1 MTHPSNMPVSRL
13 ELEINIPAELLME
26 RHKNEESGYYSRVS
40 LSRFF
45 WESYGRYVG
54 DGTQAKIKINI
65 TRRWGK

>member
-1 MTHPSNMPVSRL
+1 MNPNQMPVSRL
-13 ELEINIPAELLME
+13 ELEINIPADLLKGGLKTE
-26 RHKNEESGYYSRVS
+26 RNWESTRQS
-40 LSRFF
+40 LARFF